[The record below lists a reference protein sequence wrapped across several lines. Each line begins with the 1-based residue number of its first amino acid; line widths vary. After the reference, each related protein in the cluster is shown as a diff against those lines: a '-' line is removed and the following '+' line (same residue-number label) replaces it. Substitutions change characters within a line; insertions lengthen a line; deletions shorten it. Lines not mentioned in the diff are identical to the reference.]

1 MNRAASVL
9 TLMLALAALK
19 ALLPV
24 LVVALLLALAYSLIT
39 QPRETLGFVA
49 LSVLGSVVSA
59 RPGLAIG
66 AFVVVW
72 MATLAT
78 SRKSAPAEQPSSSS
92 SVFLASP

>member
-1 MNRAASVL
+1 MNRATGIL

-49 LSVLGSVVSA
+49 LSVLGGVVSA

-66 AFVVVW
+66 AFVLVW
-72 MATLAT
+72 VATLAS
-78 SRKSAPAEQPSSSS
+78 SRKPDSAGQP
-92 SVFLASP
+92 LLPDASEHHSN